1 MNSENKF
8 PNKEISRRFN
18 DGGEPPFGL
27 YIHVPFCDGKCP
39 YCDFYS
45 MRGSEERMDEYTS
58 SIIDKINTYGNSINR
73 RADTLYFGGGTPSL
87 LGAKRLAALIAAA
100 RESFGLADA
109 EITLEANPAEDLSA
123 FLQEVHNAGANRLSI
138 GLQSSD
144 EEELRLLGRRHTA
157 VQAKKAV
164 RDAQKAG
171 FSNLSLDLMLGI
183 QNQTRE
189 SLLRSIEFCA
199 ESGVQHIS
207 AYLLKIE
214 PHTAYYKNREQL
226 RVPGEDEASDL
237 YLFACEELE
246 RRGFLQYEIS
256 NFSKPGYESRHN
268 LKYWH
273 CEEYLGLG
281 PAAHS
286 FMDGKRFYYD
296 RNLSAF
302 LRGCDPVQ
310 DGAGGDFEEYAM
322 LAMRLT
328 EGLAEQ
334 DCRKRFGHG
343 IPAHVMQAAGKYES
357 GGLTVCTGSGFRFT
371 RKGFLVS
378 NTLIAELLYNDL
390 R

>member
-1 MNSENKF
+1 MNNEELKMNNEYNPCNTEK
-8 PNKEISRRFN
+8 PV
-18 DGGEPPFGL
+18 GL

-45 MRGSEERMDEYTS
+45 MRGSAERMEEYTD
-58 SIIDKINTYGNSINR
+58 SIIKNINAYGSSLGR
-73 RADTLYFGGGTPSL
+73 RADTLYFGGGTPNL
-87 LGAKRLAALIAAA
+87 LGARRLASLIASAKGN
-100 RESFGLADA
+100 FGLSDA
-109 EITLEANPAEDLSA
+109 EITLEVNPAEDLSG
-123 FLQEVHNAGANRLSI
+123 FLSEIHKAGANRLSF
-138 GLQSSD
+138 GLQSAD
-144 EEELRLLGRRHTA
+144 EDELLLLGRRHTA
-157 VQAKKAV
+157 AQAKKAV
-164 RDAQKAG
+164 RNAQAAG
-171 FSNLSLDLMLGI
+171 FSNISLDLMLGI
-183 QNQTRE
+183 QSQTKE

-214 PHTAYYKNREQL
+214 PHTAYYKNRERL
-226 RVPGEDEASDL
+226 RVPDDDEASDF

-246 RRGFLQYEIS
+246 KRGFLQYEIS
-256 NFSKPGYESRHN
+256 NFSKSGYESRHN

-286 FMDGKRFYYD
+286 FINGKRFYYD

-310 DGAGGDFEEYAM
+310 DGTGGGFEEYAM

-328 EGLAEQ
+328 EGLTEQ
-334 DCRKRFGHG
+334 NCRERFGHG
-343 IPAHVMQAAGKYES
+343 IPAPVMQTAKKYES
-357 GGLTVCTGSGFRFT
+357 GGLTACTKDGFHFT

-378 NTLIAELLYNDL
+378 NTLITEILYNNME
-390 R
+390 